1 MTRNESDL
9 EALRLG
15 WKLGFGD
22 DDEFVDYF
30 FTRYD
35 SEETCIVRRNHAGV
49 IVSQMHYFIF
59 YDCECQSQ
67 AAYIYGVTTLSE
79 YRGQGLAADMIREAV
94 ATLRDRG
101 VAYAVLIAQ
110 EPALREW
117 YKSLGF
123 RLMPHVL
130 EIMGK
135 QDGCNFA
142 TEDVSLN
149 KGMYYILDDEVE
161 RFTRKIEISYS
172 QYI

>member
-30 FTRYD
+30 FTHYD
-35 SEETCIVRRNHAGV
+35 GEKTRIVRRNHAGM

-59 YDCECQSQ
+59 YDSECQSQ
-67 AAYIYGVTTLSE
+67 ASYIYGVTTLSE
-79 YRGQGLAADMIREAV
+79 YRGQGLAADMIRETV
-94 ATLRDRG
+94 NVLRDMG
-101 VAYAVLIAQ
+101 AAYAVLIAQ

-123 RLMPHVL
+123 RLMPYTL
-130 EIMGK
+130 EITGK

-142 TEDVSLN
+142 MEEASLN
-149 KGMYYILDDEVE
+149 QGMYFILDDKVE
-161 RFTRKIEISYS
+161 RFARKIEISYN
-172 QYI
+172 Q